1 MLAFKNLGEAK
12 IVATAPAV
20 TGYRAL
26 NDTITVTLAK
36 ALNKLHSKFKDQ
48 TIALGATVNDCLP
61 DTTMNARLPVTYT
74 FNGEATS
81 PYLTHV
87 GNGIVAGMQNAVV
100 QVTATAPETD
110 YYEAFNKSITIVIG
124 DSSQAVNKEEYQGS
138 PIAAVLPGIPFRVE
152 MQNSGVLLQVSE
164 PGFVSLEIYSVAGK
178 LKQSASRHYTA
189 GSHYLSLESLPTG
202 FYVMKVRQGSKQYM
216 LKVNKQ

>member
-1 MLAFKNLGEAK
+1 
-12 IVATAPAV
+12 
-20 TGYRAL
+20 
-26 NDTITVTLAK
+26 
-36 ALNKLHSKFKDQ
+36 
-48 TIALGATVNDCLP
+48 
-61 DTTMNARLPVTYT
+61 VTYT

-138 PIAAVLPGIPFRVE
+138 PIAAVLPGIPFRAE